1 MRSILSLLGGISIS
15 AAGLLVV
22 VRSAYDLA
30 GVLLIA
36 AGVLVSM
43 LAMRVLVAQPRTEE
57 RPTISGRRTT

>member
-1 MRSILSLLGGISIS
+1 MRSILSLLAGISIS

-22 VRSAYDLA
+22 VGSIYDLA

-43 LAMRVLVAQPRTEE
+43 LAMRILVVQPR
-57 RPTISGRRTT
+57 S

>member
-43 LAMRVLVAQPRTEE
+43 LAMRVLVVQPRTGR

>member
-15 AAGLLVV
+15 AAGLVV
-22 VRSAYDLA
+22 VVGSTYDLA

-43 LAMRVLVAQPRTEE
+43 LALRILAVEPR
-57 RPTISGRRTT
+57 G